1 MLDICLLGT
10 GGTQPLI
17 NRWLTALMVR
27 YKGHTVLID
36 CGEGTQIAA
45 QKAGLSLKPVDKIL
59 ITHLHADHISG
70 LPGLLLTMGNMGR
83 TEPLSIVGPEG
94 TERVVNSLRCI
105 APFLPFEVKV
115 SELTTETETMFFEDC
130 DIQAFAVHPGVP

>member
-10 GGTQPLI
+10 GGTLPLV
-17 NRWLTALMVR
+17 NRWLTSLMVR
-27 YKGHTVLID
+27 YQGHSVLID

-45 QKAGLSLKPVDKIL
+45 QRVGLSLKPVDKIL

-83 TEPLSIVGPEG
+83 MEDLSIIGPVG
-94 TERVVNSLRCI
+94 TERVVNALNTSSS
-105 APFLPFEVKV
+105 APHWL
-115 SELTTETETMFFEDC
+115 
-130 DIQAFAVHPGVP
+130 

>member
-10 GGTQPLI
+10 GGTLPLV
-17 NRWLTALMVR
+17 NRWLTSLMVR
-27 YKGHTVLID
+27 YQGHSVLID

-45 QKAGLSLKPVDKIL
+45 QRVGMSLKQVDKIL

-83 TEPLSIVGPEG
+83 EEELSIIGPVGPLP
-94 TERVVNSLRCI
+94 VPI
-105 APFLPFEVKV
+105 APWPILESRRNP
-115 SELTTETETMFFEDC
+115 
-130 DIQAFAVHPGVP
+130 